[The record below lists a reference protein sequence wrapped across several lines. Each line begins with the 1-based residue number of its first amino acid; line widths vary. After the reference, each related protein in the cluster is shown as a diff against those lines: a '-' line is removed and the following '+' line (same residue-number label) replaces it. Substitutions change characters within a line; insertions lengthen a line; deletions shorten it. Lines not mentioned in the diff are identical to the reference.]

1 MRWTSRAAFLRSSR
15 AVYQKRR
22 RNAGCVAASLA
33 VVDLSTDDRVNRTS
47 ETLACTVMKVVLR
60 NPRREVELPGPL
72 QVGVV
77 LRRLDVNPE
86 SVIVIRGD
94 ELITSDT
101 TVADDETIELRPV
114 ISGGAPSATERSV
127 VVRPARVHAS

>member
-1 MRWTSRAAFLRSSR
+1 M
-15 AVYQKRR
+15 AV
-22 RNAGCVAASLA
+22 ADFVI
-33 VVDLSTDDRVNRTS
+33 DERVIRTRK
-47 ETLACTVMKVVLR
+47 TLACTVMKVVLR

-114 ISGGAPSATERSV
+114 ISGGAPTGGSG
-127 VVRPARVHAS
+127 AS